1 MEDRNR
7 VISSFFWRFS
17 ERMAA
22 RLVAVIVEIIL
33 ARLLAPEAYG
43 TIALITVFTTILNV
57 FVDSGLGNALVQK
70 KDADQTDF
78 STVFFANIGFCVF
91 LYALVFI
98 SAPLIA
104 KFYNDSELIPLIRVL
119 SLTIVVSGVKNIQ
132 HAYVSKHLLF
142 KSFFFATLAGTVGAG
157 IIGIYMAYAGYGV
170 WALVAQMLFNTTVD
184 TIVLWFTVK
193 WRPSF
198 EFSISRLKQLFSYGW
213 KLLAS
218 TLLDTVYNDLRQLVI
233 GKMYSPSDLA
243 YYNKAQQFPQLIIS
257 NINTSIN
264 SVLFPTMSKAQ
275 DERAVVKMM
284 TRRSIQISTYIMAPL
299 MMGLAFTAPIVIR
312 IVLTDKWL
320 PAVPYLR
327 IFCITYMF
335 YPIHT
340 SNLSAIKAVGR
351 SDIYLKLEILKK
363 IVGTLL
369 LVATMW
375 FGVMAMAYSLLVNSL
390 CGQLI
395 NTWPNR
401 KLLDYKYIDQLK
413 DILPNILLAVFMG
426 VIVSLLPLLKLPD
439 IPTLI
444 FQIIIGAVVY
454 ISASRLF
461 KNESFNYLLVTIK
474 KFIQKRRKEA
484 NK

>member
-1 MEDRNR
+1 MENRNK
-7 VISSFFWRFS
+7 VVSNLLWRFA

-33 ARLLAPEAYG
+33 ARILAPEAYG
-43 TIALITVFTTILNV
+43 TIALITVFTTILQV

-78 STVFFANIGFCVF
+78 STVFFTNIVFCIFLYSLVF
-91 LYALVFI
+91 LA
-98 SAPLIA
+98 APIIA
-104 KFYNDSELIPLIRVL
+104 SFYNDPELTPLIRVL
-119 SLTIVVSGVKNIQ
+119 SLTIVVSGVKNVQ

-142 KSFFFATLAGTVGAG
+142 KRFFFATLGGTVGAG
-157 IIGIYMAYAGYGV
+157 VIGIYMAYSGFGV
-170 WALVAQMLFNTTVD
+170 WALVTQMLFNTTVD
-184 TIVLWFTVK
+184 TIILWFTVK

-198 EFSISRLKQLFSYGW
+198 KFSFIRLKQLFSYGW

-233 GKMYSPSDLA
+233 GKMYSPSDLGH
-243 YYNKAQQFPQLIIS
+243 YNKAQQFPQLIVS

-264 SVLFPTMSKAQ
+264 SVLFPTMSKSQ
-275 DERAVVKMM
+275 DDKTVVKAM

-299 MMGLAFTAPIVIR
+299 MMGLAVTAPVVIR
-312 IVLTDKWL
+312 IILTEKWL

-340 SNLSAIKAVGR
+340 SNLSAIKALGR
-351 SDIYLKLEILKK
+351 SDIYLKLEIIKK
-363 IVGTLL
+363 VVGTIL
-369 LVATMW
+369 LVSTMW
-375 FGVMAMAYSLLVNSL
+375 FGVMAMAYSLLLNSV
-390 CGQLI
+390 CGQII

-401 KLLDYKYIDQLK
+401 KLLDYKYFDQLK
-413 DILPNILLAVFMG
+413 DILPNIFLAVFMG
-426 VIVSLLPLLKLPD
+426 LIISAVTFLKLPD

-444 FQIIIGAVVY
+444 IQVVVGAIIY
-454 ISASRLF
+454 ISISCLL
-461 KNESFNYLLVTIK
+461 KNESYNYLCDTAKTFILK
-474 KFIQKRRKEA
+474 KKKG
-484 NK
+484 K